1 MNIDFIIFG
10 SRDWDNNWQTQH
22 RLAKELSK
30 NYRVLYIENTGLR
43 SVKIGDFPRILQR
56 LKNWKRSISGF
67 RKINDNLTILSPL
80 IFPFPYIKIFQ
91 ILNSLMINK
100 LLNYWIKK
108 NNFNQINL
116 ISFLATP
123 LVRETMNKFN
133 FLVSFYYIGDN
144 HLIAAKNQKFVI
156 SEEEISKNVDAVFS
170 TSEKLK
176 EKFIKIN
183 SLTYKF
189 PAGVELEKFQIKEKD
204 TDIPEKL
211 KNIPKPVIGF
221 IGSLNEKIDLELM
234 DHVLKSLPTYSFVFI
249 GENSEKRM
257 DMSIFKNKN
266 IFFLGKQPHTELK
279 NYLKNFNCAII
290 PYNVNSFT
298 DTVYPS
304 KLNEYLA
311 LGLPIVSTNFYEIQF
326 FNKENNNIVNIA
338 LDKKHFVNA
347 IQENINQNSKIMCD
361 KRKEIAKQNSW
372 NTRYGKIMEIILK
385 INKDKISQKIEWEKS
400 FKEEYKNIVKKIK
413 LSLLIFVSIIFI
425 FLVSPIPYYFGNFL
439 KVKDDPIKADIIIGL
454 SGYGQSSY
462 INNSYQQIALDVYHY
477 YKKGYGDLIY
487 LSGRKQVLEEFELMK
502 NILVSFGVSEDKIY
516 INDNSTSSTLD
527 EIVNIKNFAKKK
539 NLVSANVITSSLHQL
554 RSKIIFDKVY
564 KDFNANFI
572 TTTNF
577 EDERKKWF
585 YSINKIKVII
595 YEYLSI
601 IYNLIKI
608 YVTK

>member
-43 SVKIGDFPRILQR
+43 SVEIADFPRVVQR

-80 IFPFPYIKIFQ
+80 IFPFPYIKVFQ

-100 LLNYWIKK
+100 LLNSWIKK

-123 LVRETMNKFN
+123 LVRETINKFN

-144 HLIAAKNQKFVI
+144 HLIAAKNQKFAF
-156 SEEEISKNVDAVFS
+156 SEDEISKNVDAVFS

-183 SLTYKF
+183 PRTYKF
-189 PAGVELEKFQIKEKD
+189 SAGVELEKFQIDEKD
-204 TDIPEKL
+204 IIVPEKL
-211 KNIPKPVIGF
+211 KNINKPVIGF

-234 DHVLKSLPTYSFVFI
+234 DYILKSLPTYSFVFV
-249 GENSEKRM
+249 GENSENRM
-257 DMSIFKNKN
+257 NMSIFKNKN
-266 IFFLGKQPHTELK
+266 IFFLGKQPHKELK
-279 NYLKNFNCAII
+279 NYLNNFDCAII
-290 PYNVNSFT
+290 PYNINSFT

-326 FNKENNNIVNIA
+326 FNKENNNVVNIA
-338 LDKKHFVNA
+338 MDKKQFVNA
-347 IQENINQNSKIMCD
+347 IKENISQNSKTKCEM
-361 KRKEIAKQNSW
+361 RKEIAKQNSW
-372 NTRYGKIMEIILK
+372 EIRYGNIMEIILK
-385 INKDKISQKIEWEKS
+385 LNKKKISEKIQWEKS
-400 FKEEYKNIVKKIK
+400 FKEEYKNIIKKIK
-413 LSLLIFVSIIFI
+413 LSFLIFASIIFI
-425 FLVSPIPYYFGNFL
+425 FLVSPIPYYFGSVL
-439 KVKDDPIKADIIIGL
+439 KVNDNPVKADILIGL

-462 INNSYQQIALDVYHY
+462 INTSYQQIALDVYHY
-477 YKKGYGDLIY
+477 YKKGYGDIIY

-502 NILVSFGVSEDKIY
+502 NILVSMGVSENKIY
-516 INDNSTSSTLD
+516 INQNRTSSTLD
-527 EIVNIKNFAKKK
+527 EILNIKNFIKEN
-539 NLVSANVITSSLHQL
+539 NLVSANIITSSLHQL
-554 RSKIIFDKVY
+554 RAKIIFENVY
-564 KDFNANFI
+564 KDFKANFI
-572 TTTNF
+572 ATTNF

-585 YSINKIKVII
+585 YSIDKIKVII
-595 YEYLSI
+595 YEYTSI

-608 YVTK
+608 YFTR